1 VNSHGGSGRKALW
14 LWCLPPLVLL
24 LTIAPFIAFAAQGL
38 EAAALR
44 PAGAGLRLSKYIF
57 STEVCSALSFS
68 LLQAGASTILAVI
81 VGLPGAFLVAKYRFR
96 GRKLLFSLSAVP
108 FCLPPLLVILS
119 FILYYGNSGW
129 ISKALAVLGYRRS
142 PYGGMLYSFWGLV
155 FVHAFYNFPIVIQ
168 NLGSIWSR
176 MPKSREEAA
185 RTLGAGRIRAFA
197 AGTLPYLI
205 PSLLQSASLIFL
217 FCFFSFTIVL
227 VFGGLAG
234 STLEVGI
241 YRALRFAND
250 KPQAL
255 FLALVQTLTALGVVV
270 AFAWFDS
277 RSAHAAKGFGE
288 RPTLRKPGK
297 TAVVFIALYGL
308 AISLFFLGPLAALA
322 AEAFTVRSSLAGTA
336 RFGLDNFAHL
346 VSGSTAP
353 LASATL
359 NSLALSGSAAVLATF
374 IGFFLGLSLRPD
386 PLAAE
391 ARRGRKAALGLS
403 AVVLSLPLALSPA
416 VVASGWSS
424 LFARGGRLLVVAGQ
438 TAMAWPFVARSLEA
452 AFSALDKS
460 KREAALVLGAKPT
473 QAVLLVDLP
482 AILPS
487 VLGAAAF
494 AFSMTMGDANIPLM
508 LGGGGS
514 ETLPLLLYRLSS
526 SYRFGEACA
535 TGIVLAA
542 FTSVAFFLKG
552 KNDELS

>member
-1 VNSHGGSGRKALW
+1 VNPLAGPGRKVSW
-14 LWCLPPLVLL
+14 LSYLPPLAILF
-24 LTIAPFIAFAAQGL
+24 TIAPFLAFAAQGL
-38 EAAALR
+38 KAAALL
-44 PAGAGLRLSKYIF
+44 PAGSGAWLSEDVF
-57 STEVCSALSFS
+57 SPEVGAALGFS
-68 LLQAGASTILAVI
+68 LLQAGASAALAVI
-81 VGLPGAFLVAKYRFR
+81 VGLPGAYLVAKYRFR

-119 FILYYGNSGW
+119 FILYYGNAGW
-129 ISKALAVLGYRRS
+129 ISKALAFLGYRRS
-142 PYGGMLYSFWGLV
+142 GYGGILYSFWGLV

-168 NLGSIWSR
+168 NLGSLWAR

-185 RTLGAGRIRAFA
+185 RTLGAGRIRAFT

-227 VFGGLAG
+227 VFGGLTG

-250 KPQAL
+250 RPMAL
-255 FLALVQTLTALGVVV
+255 SLALVQTSTALAVV
-270 AFAWFDS
+270 AVFVWFGS
-277 RSAHAAKGFGE
+277 RSTYAAKGFGNS
-288 RPTLRKPGK
+288 PALRKPGK
-297 TAVVFIALYGL
+297 AGKVLIAVYCLMIA
-308 AISLFFLGPLAALA
+308 LFFLGPLAALA
-322 AEAFTVRSSLAGTA
+322 VEAFTVRSSLAGTA

-346 VSGSTAP
+346 LTGSTAL

-359 NSLALSGSAAVLATF
+359 NSLALSGSAAILATI
-374 IGFFLGLSLRPD
+374 IGFSLCMSLRLD
-386 PLAAE
+386 PLKKE
-391 ARRGRKAALGLS
+391 VGRGRKAAFGMWGI
-403 AVVLSLPLALSPA
+403 VLSLPLALSPA
-416 VVASGWSS
+416 VVASGWSA
-424 LFARGGRLLVVAGQ
+424 LFADGGRLLVVAGQ

-452 AFSALDKS
+452 AFSALDRS
-460 KREAALVLGAKPT
+460 KREAALVLGAKPA
-473 QAVLLVDLP
+473 QAALLVDLP

-552 KNDELS
+552 KNDELP